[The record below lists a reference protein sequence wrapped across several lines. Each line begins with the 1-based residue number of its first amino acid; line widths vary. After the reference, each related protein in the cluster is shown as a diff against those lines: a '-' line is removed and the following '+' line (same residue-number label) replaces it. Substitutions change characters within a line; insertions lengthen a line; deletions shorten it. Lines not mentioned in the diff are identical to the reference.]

1 MKLATLTSVLVLFS
15 AGYALAGPG
24 AGQPRSPADPSSGR
38 PTAVL
43 DEAKC
48 GDVWSMTAREGD
60 TLSKGKAAPYVVN
73 FDLVDVDGD
82 GKITEA
88 EFKDGCEKGLVQ
100 ETASAQQPSGEAVP
114 MAPTGDQTLPATK
127 Q

>member
-1 MKLATLTSVLVLFS
+1 MKLAILTSALILFS
-15 AGYALAGPG
+15 ASYALAGPG
-24 AGQPRSPADPSSGR
+24 AGQPRTPTDPSSGR
-38 PTAVL
+38 PAAVL

-48 GDVWSMTAREGD
+48 GDVWSMTEREGD

-73 FDLVDVDGD
+73 FDLVDADGD
-82 GKITEA
+82 GKITQA

-100 ETASAQQPSGEAVP
+100 ETAAAQPTGEAVP
-114 MAPTGDQTLPATK
+114 MAPEGDQTLPATK